1 MTSPVFLF
9 FLSLILLWIS
19 ERIGVAIRKR
29 HPPADDLRHDFDVI
43 LTAALTLLGLIIG
56 FTFSMAV
63 TRFDQRKNFEEAEAN
78 AIGTEYLRAD
88 LLPAADA
95 DHAHQLLR
103 SYLDQRIVFYQTVDA
118 RELQQNDTDTAQLQT
133 ALWSAVQRPAI
144 ATPTPVAA
152 LAVSGM
158 NDVLNSQ
165 GYTQFA
171 WADHI
176 PVPAWILLLAIGVGC
191 DLMIGYTARRPAQK
205 RLLSLILPL
214 FVAISFLLISD
225 IESPRAGLIRVEPR
239 NLILLSQSLG
249 RQ

>member
-1 MTSPVFLF
+1 MNSPISLF
-9 FLSLILLWIS
+9 FLSLILLWFA
-19 ERIGVAIRKR
+19 ERLGVAIRR
-29 HPPADDLRHDFDVI
+29 RRPPADDVRHDFDVV

-78 AIGTEYLRAD
+78 AIGTEYLRAE
-88 LLPAADA
+88 LLSPSDA
-95 DHAHQLLR
+95 NHVHQLLR
-103 SYLDQRIVFYQTVDA
+103 SYLDQRIVFYRATDA
-118 RELQQNDTDTAQLQT
+118 RQLPQINADTAQLQT
-133 ALWSAVQRPAI
+133 ALWSAVQAPAI

-152 LAVSGM
+152 LAVAGM

-171 WADHI
+171 WDDHI
-176 PVPAWILLLAIGVGC
+176 PVPAWMLLVAIGIGC
-191 DLMIGYTARRPAQK
+191 NLMVGYTARRPIQE

-214 FVAISFLLISD
+214 FVAISFLLIAD
-225 IESPRAGLIRVEPR
+225 IESPRGGLIRVEPS
-239 NLILLSQSLG
+239 NLIILSQSLG

>member
-1 MTSPVFLF
+1 MTSPIFLF
-9 FLSLILLWIS
+9 LFSLILLWLS
-19 ERIGVAIRKR
+19 ERVGAAIRKR
-29 HPPADDLRHDFDVI
+29 HPLRDDARTDFDVI

-95 DHAHQLLR
+95 DHVHQLLR
-103 SYLDQRIVFYQTVDA
+103 SYLDQRIVFYRAADGSQ
-118 RELQQNDTDTAQLQT
+118 LQQNIAETAKTQT
-133 ALWSAVQRPAI
+133 ALWTAVRTPASTI
-144 ATPTPVAA
+144 PSPIVA

-171 WADHI
+171 WDDHI
-176 PVPAWILLLAIGVGC
+176 PVPAWMLLLAIGIGC
-191 DLMIGYTARRPAQK
+191 DLLVGYTSRRPAQEK
-205 RLLSLILPL
+205 LLSLILPL
-214 FVAISFLLISD
+214 FVSISFLLIAD
-225 IESPRAGLIRVEPR
+225 IESPRAGLIRVEPQ
-239 NLILLSQSLG
+239 NLIILSQSIA

>member
-1 MTSPVFLF
+1 MISPVLLF
-9 FLSLILLWIS
+9 FISLIVLWIS
-19 ERIGVAIRKR
+19 ERIGVALRNRRPLTDDARK
-29 HPPADDLRHDFDVI
+29 DFDVI

-78 AIGTEYLRAD
+78 AINTEYLRAD
-88 LLPAADA
+88 LLPPADA
-95 DHAHQLLR
+95 DHVHQLLR
-103 SYLDQRIVFYQTVDA
+103 SYLDQRIVFYQAVDA
-118 RELQQNDTDTAQLQT
+118 HQLQQNDADTAQLQT
-133 ALWSAVQRPAI
+133 ALWSAVQTPAI

-171 WADHI
+171 WDDHI
-176 PVPAWILLLAIGVGC
+176 PVPAWMLLLAIGVGC
-191 DLMIGYTARRPAQK
+191 DLMIGYTARRPAK
-205 RLLSLILPL
+205 ERLLSFILPL
-214 FVAISFLLISD
+214 FVAISFLLIAD

>member
-1 MTSPVFLF
+1 MNSPIFLF
-9 FLSLILLWIS
+9 LFSLIILWLS
-19 ERIGVAIRKR
+19 ERVGAAIRKR
-29 HPPADDLRHDFDVI
+29 RPMRDDARTDFDVI

-95 DHAHQLLR
+95 DRVHQLLR
-103 SYLDQRIVFYQTVDA
+103 TYLDQRIVFYQAADGP
-118 RELQQNDTDTAQLQT
+118 RLRQNIADNSQLQT
-133 ALWSAVQRPAI
+133 ALWSAVQTPAKS
-144 ATPTPVAA
+144 TPTPVVA

-171 WADHI
+171 WDDHI
-176 PVPAWILLLAIGVGC
+176 PVPAWMLLLAIGIGC
-191 DLMIGYTARRPAQK
+191 DLLVGYTSRRPAQEM
-205 RLLSLILPL
+205 LLSFILPL
-214 FVAISFLLISD
+214 FIAISFLLIAD
-225 IESPRAGLIRVEPR
+225 IESPRAGLIRVEPS
-239 NLILLSQSLG
+239 NLIILSQSLG
-249 RQ
+249 R

>member
-19 ERIGVAIRKR
+19 ERIGAAIRKR
-29 HPPADDLRHDFDVI
+29 RPLTDGARKDFDVI
-43 LTAALTLLGLIIG
+43 LTAALTLLGLMIG

-78 AIGTEYLRAD
+78 AIGTEYLRAG
-88 LLPAADA
+88 LLPSADA
-95 DHAHQLLR
+95 DRVHQLLR
-103 SYLDQRIVFYQTVDA
+103 NYLDHRIVFYQATDE
-118 RELQQNDTDTAQLQT
+118 RQLEQNFADTAQLHN
-133 ALWSAVQRPAI
+133 ALWSAVQTPAM
-144 ATPTPVAA
+144 ANPTPVAA
-152 LAVSGM
+152 LAASGM

-171 WADHI
+171 WDDRI
-176 PVPAWILLLAIGVGC
+176 PVPAWMLLLAIGIGC
-191 DLMIGYTARRPAQK
+191 DLLIGYTSRRAVHE
-205 RLLSLILPL
+205 RMLSIILPL
-214 FVAISFLLISD
+214 FVAISFLLIAD